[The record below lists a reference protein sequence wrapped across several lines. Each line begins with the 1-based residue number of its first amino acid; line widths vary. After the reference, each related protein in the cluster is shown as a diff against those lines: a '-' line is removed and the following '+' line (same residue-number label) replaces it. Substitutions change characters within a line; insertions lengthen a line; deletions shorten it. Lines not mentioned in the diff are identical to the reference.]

1 MIRDPVRRG
10 AARLGAERHSNFKS
24 YFDTGLVPQQG
35 LTRSPANRVGYS
47 FPVNASI
54 FLGDIAD
61 AEADA
66 ICTST
71 NPRLSLMMG
80 TGASVRERGGSA
92 IARACEAIVAEKGL
106 LPAGSAHATT
116 AGTLPCKLVIH
127 CVASDTRHRSSTDF
141 IRLCVRTA
149 VHLAAQ
155 AHCSS
160 MAIPIL
166 GAGHAQ
172 VPFENAVLAIAEE
185 LRSAPLANVV
195 FVINDPDDVDPAR
208 TIVKRVL
215 GGKVPIKKTTR
226 VEPEDASY
234 WD

>member
-1 MIRDPVRRG
+1 
-10 AARLGAERHSNFKS
+10 
-24 YFDTGLVPQQG
+24 
-35 LTRSPANRVGYS
+35 
-47 FPVNASI
+47 VNASI
-54 FLGDIAD
+54 FVGDIAD
-61 AEADA
+61 ADADA

-116 AGTLPCKLVIH
+116 AGTLPHKLAIH

-141 IRLCVRTA
+141 IRLCVRNA
-149 VHLAAQ
+149 VRLATEGRCASL
-155 AHCSS
+155 AL
-160 MAIPIL
+160 PIL
-166 GAGHAQ
+166 GAGHAH
-172 VPFENAVLAIAEE
+172 VPFEDAVLAIAEE
-185 LRSAPLANVV
+185 LRGASFEQVIFA
-195 FVINDPDDVDPAR
+195 INDPDDVDTAR

-215 GGKVPIKKTTR
+215 GGKVPVTKTTR